1 MSFTAGQCLLLQI
14 PDCRRKTTEMQ
25 DIWTRDGSLS
35 ARGNHGCP
43 NKNHHY
49 SWNFLSSWGQM
60 SRPFVKMMMP
70 TSHGRDRPRCGRF
83 VTWSSL
89 PLVGGV
95 SVPSRK
101 EEKVWKSA
109 HHCWVSPRP
118 KSQRRRKFVE
128 TRGCFHP
135 GGQRVCPSFYW
146 TVNVPSRGFGT
157 HESAFISHLWP
168 RQVCTS
174 KC

>member
-1 MSFTAGQCLLLQI
+1 MPIAQFKYCANLNLPPHIFECFWKEAIMDVQIKIIFTHE
-14 PDCRRKTTEMQ
+14 T
-25 DIWTRDGSLS
+25 
-35 ARGNHGCP
+35 
-43 NKNHHY
+43 
-49 SWNFLSSWGQM
+49 FLSSWGQM

-135 GGQRVCPSFYW
+135 GDQRVCPSFYW

-157 HESAFISHLWP
+157 RESAFISHLWP